1 MKEDF
6 GRVRWI
12 TIDAT
17 GTLID
22 PYPSVG
28 EVYRKVLARHGL
40 DAPQPILQKRFV
52 EVFHNMTKVPRGV
65 VNEKSEYE
73 FWKRLM
79 LGVVEPW
86 ATGETAEKVFED
98 AYNAFALAE
107 NWRAPEGAE
116 ALLKSLSARGYNLA
130 LLSNADG
137 RCRRILQDM
146 GLAKYLKHILLSCEV
161 GYEKPDIRL
170 FKRVEVI
177 LGAKPEEILHVG
189 DSQRN
194 DGDGPRAADWN
205 AVIIGRD
212 IPKLVDLES
221 VLG

>member
-1 MKEDF
+1 MPFNQK
-6 GRVRWI
+6 RVRWI

-28 EVYRKVLARHGL
+28 EVYRKVLAQHGI
-40 DAPQPILQKRFV
+40 DAPQPVLQKRFV
-52 EVFHNMTKVPRGV
+52 EVFRNMTKIPRGI

-86 ATGETAEKVFED
+86 ASGAEAERVFLD
-98 AYNAFALAE
+98 AYDAFALAE

-116 ALLKSLSARGYNLA
+116 ALLKRLCERGYNLA
-130 LLSNADG
+130 LLSNADA
-137 RCRRILQDM
+137 RCRKILEDM
-146 GLAKYLKHILLSCEV
+146 GLARYLRHLFLSCEV
-161 GYEKPDIRL
+161 GYEKPDLRL
-170 FKRVEVI
+170 FRSVEAT
-177 LGAKPEEILHVG
+177 LRARPEEILHVG
-189 DSQRN
+189 DSPRN